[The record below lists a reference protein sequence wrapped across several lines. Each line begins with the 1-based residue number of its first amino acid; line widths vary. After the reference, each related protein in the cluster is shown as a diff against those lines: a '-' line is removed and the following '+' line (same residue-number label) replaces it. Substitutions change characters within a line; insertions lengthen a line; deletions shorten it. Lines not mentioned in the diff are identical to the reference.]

1 CPLPWGVQVSRHGH
15 LSGTLQF
22 GKKPAHACA
31 YEMVRVGRSARKNG
45 RSNSPA
51 TTKPC
56 WRDPM
61 DRYLAKYPTLF
72 IGAVLLVALLL
83 SFLTVPS

>member
-1 CPLPWGVQVSRHGH
+1 
-15 LSGTLQF
+15 
-22 GKKPAHACA
+22 
-31 YEMVRVGRSARKNG
+31 
-45 RSNSPA
+45 
-51 TTKPC
+51 
-56 WRDPM
+56 M